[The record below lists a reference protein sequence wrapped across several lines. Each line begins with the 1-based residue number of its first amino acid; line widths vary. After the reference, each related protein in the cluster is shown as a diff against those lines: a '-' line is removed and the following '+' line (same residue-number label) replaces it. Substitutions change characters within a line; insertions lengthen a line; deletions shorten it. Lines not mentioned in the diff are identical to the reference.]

1 MKIKSQILVWKN
13 FQNLH
18 TSTTIQ
24 SDKKKNPNQLR
35 LTPLLAVSWKPLEFK
50 RFDSKFSNF
59 IKETTKFVLLLP
71 REITKYLLS
80 YSQPPL
86 WCTLSFYMAVPKVSV
101 LRHFLVR
108 FSQKKTWCRKY
119 FLFKD
124 QVVWNYDFFQ
134 ISGLEFGP

>member
-13 FQNLH
+13 FSEFTHVYNHPKWQ
-18 TSTTIQ
+18 
-24 SDKKKNPNQLR
+24 KKNPNQLR

-124 QVVWNYDFFQ
+124 QVVWNYDFSRFL
-134 ISGLEFGP
+134 G